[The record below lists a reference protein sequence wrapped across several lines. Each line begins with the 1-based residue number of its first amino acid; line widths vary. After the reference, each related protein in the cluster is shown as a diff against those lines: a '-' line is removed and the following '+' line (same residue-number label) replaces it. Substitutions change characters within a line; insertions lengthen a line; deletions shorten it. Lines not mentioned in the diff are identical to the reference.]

1 MALKS
6 NIRTQ
11 KQISSS
17 SSTGRNEKMVATFF
31 LGILFF
37 MKQDVD
43 ESRFELSGYRQ
54 SLSVSNS
61 DAAAK
66 KRAYSMWPQ
75 PQHLETNL

>member
-31 LGILFF
+31 LGFLFF
-37 MKQDVD
+37 MKQDV
-43 ESRFELSGYRQ
+43 ESL
-54 SLSVSNS
+54 
-61 DAAAK
+61 
-66 KRAYSMWPQ
+66 M
-75 PQHLETNL
+75 NLV